1 MRHLRSSS
9 VLSFPSLLLLLS
21 ILFSFVSST
30 PQNSLYRGS
39 SLSVE
44 DDSNILISPDKSF
57 TCGFH
62 PVGTNAFSFAIWFT
76 NMANRTVVWMANR
89 ERPVNGRGSR
99 ISLQTDGT
107 MILTDLDGTSVWSTN
122 TTRTNVQKAELLN
135 SGNLILTDPQGQIL
149 WQSFD
154 SPTDTLLP
162 MQPITKTKKLIS
174 AKGEGMYSSGYY
186 SFFFDNDNVLK
197 LIYDGPE
204 ISSIYWPNPTYT
216 VIQDGRT
223 TYNSSRIAILDD
235 MGRFLSSD
243 GIGFSAS
250 DMGTGIRRRLVM
262 DYDGNLRLYS
272 LNESTMSWAV
282 SWEAFSQQCSVHGL
296 CGRNGIC
303 TYTPKA
309 QCSCPP
315 GYEISDPR
323 DWNKGCKAKFNQ
335 SCNQTQKVRFMKIPQ
350 TDFFGYD
357 LHFEKSV
364 SFETCMNLCMNS
376 CDCQAFVY
384 RLTGDGECY
393 IKNIL
398 FNGYNSPDV
407 PENTYL
413 KVPTSLDTSEDSAP
427 KVSDPT
433 CGSIKPE
440 IPLGSSVMYGT
451 QSGRTNWVYLY
462 SFALAIGAIEVL
474 FVSSGWWFL
483 FRRHGVPTSV
493 EDGYQAI
500 SSQFRKF
507 TYKELRK
514 ATNNFKDELGRG
526 SSGAV
531 YKGVLRDD
539 RVVAVKRLGDVIQ
552 GEEEFWAEVT
562 TFGRINHMNLVR
574 TWGFC
579 SGRVHKLLVYEYA
592 ENGSLDKHLFSNVS
606 TSNSHSSSIST
617 SLDWKERFRI
627 AIGTAKGLAY
637 LHHECLEWVIHCDVK
652 PENILLDSDFEPK
665 IADFGLAKLSQR
677 GGSGSEFSRI
687 RGTKGY
693 MAPEW
698 ALNLPITAQVD
709 VYSYG
714 VVLLEIVNGIRLS
727 SWVLGDEDVEM
738 TGLTRFLRE
747 VKRKIGNGE
756 DFCVEDVVDPQ
767 LKGKFN
773 RNQATMMVKIGIS
786 CVEEDRSKR
795 PTMDAV
801 VQALLECED
810 EPQVHTETIF

>member
-1 MRHLRSSS
+1 MRHQPISS
-9 VLSFPSLLLLLS
+9 VLSFPPLLLLVSL
-21 ILFSFVSST
+21 LFSFVSSST
-30 PQNSLYRGS
+30 PQNSLYSGS
-39 SLSVE
+39 SLLVE
-44 DDSNILISPDKSF
+44 DVSNVLTSPDNTF
-57 TCGFH
+57 TCGFY
-62 PVGTNAFSFAIWFT
+62 PVGINAFCFSIWFT
-76 NMANRTVVWMANR
+76 NTANRTVVWMANR
-89 ERPVNGRGSR
+89 DRPVNGHGSR
-99 ISLQTDGT
+99 ILLQRDGT
-107 MILTDLDGTSVWSTN
+107 MVLTDLDGTNVWST
-122 TTRTNVQKAELLN
+122 TTTTTGTNVQKAELLN
-135 SGNLILTDPQGQIL
+135 SGNLILTDPQGKIQ

-162 MQPITKTKKLIS
+162 MQPFTKSKKLIS
-174 AKGEGMYSSGYY
+174 ATGEGMYSSGYF
-186 SFFFDNDNVLK
+186 SFFFDSDNVLK

-204 ISSIYWPNPTYT
+204 ISSLYWPDPQFDTY
-216 VIQDGRT
+216 QNGRT
-223 TYNSSRIAILDD
+223 DYNSSRIANLDD
-235 MGRFLSSD
+235 TGNFSSSD
-243 GIGFSAS
+243 LMRFSAS

-272 LNESTMSWAV
+272 LNESTMSWVV
-282 SWEAFSQQCSVHGL
+282 SWQALSEQCNVHGL

-303 TYTPKA
+303 VYTPKP

-315 GYEISDPR
+315 GYEVTDPH
-323 DWNKGCKAKFNQ
+323 DWNKGCKPKFNL
-335 SCNQTQKVRFMKIPQ
+335 SCNPTQKVRFMKLPQ
-350 TDFFGYD
+350 TDFYGFD
-357 LHFEKSV
+357 LAFQQPV
-364 SFETCMNLCMNS
+364 SYGNCMNLCLNA

-384 RLTGDGECY
+384 RLTGEGKCFT
-393 IKNIL
+393 KSAL
-398 FNGYNSPDV
+398 FNGYKSTDFV
-407 PENTYL
+407 GHSYL
-413 KVPTSLDTSEDSAP
+413 KLPTSLEISEESTP
-427 KVSDPT
+427 KGSDPT

-440 IPLGSSVMYGT
+440 IPPGSSVMYVT
-451 QSGRTNWVYLY
+451 QSGRTKWMYLY

-483 FRRHGVPTSV
+483 FRRRGVPTLL
-493 EDGYQAI
+493 ETGYQAI
-500 SSQFRKF
+500 SSQFRMF
-507 TYKELRK
+507 TYEELRK
-514 ATNNFKDELGRG
+514 ATNKFKDELGRG

-531 YKGVLRDD
+531 YKGVLGDN
-539 RVVAVKRLGDVIQ
+539 RVVAVKKLGDIIQ

-574 TWGFC
+574 IWGFC

-606 TSNSHSSSIST
+606 RSDGHST
-617 SLDWKERFRI
+617 SRTTPLEWKERFRI

-665 IADFGLAKLSQR
+665 IADFGLSKLSQR

-698 ALNLPITAQVD
+698 AVNLPITAKVD

-714 VVLLEIVNGIRLS
+714 VVLLEIVKGIRLS
-727 SWVLGDEDVEM
+727 SWVQRDEDAET
-738 TGLTRFLRE
+738 TGLTRFVRE

-756 DFCVEDVVDPQ
+756 DLCVEDVVDPE

-801 VQALLECED
+801 VQALLKCED
-810 EPQVHTETIF
+810 EAHVF